1 MSDIINANFDIYN
14 CINDIICIFG
24 IYYHCILYNSNIVAV
39 HNYSLYLVL
48 MDKFGWA
55 IFLRKW
61 VTISKQIYILSVP
74 LLIKMKSL
82 PYFRINVWMIKKMR
96 FSGHLVGGILL
107 YISLLY
113 YF

>member
-14 CINDIICIFG
+14 CTDDIICIFG
-24 IYYHCILYNSNIVAV
+24 IYYHCILYNSNICFLRKLYSIVAV

-82 PYFRINVWMIKKMR
+82 PYFRIKM
-96 FSGHLVGGILL
+96 SG
-107 YISLLY
+107 
-113 YF
+113 